1 MLRTLYD
8 KVLNLADRKW
18 ALTGLG
24 IVCFLESS
32 VFPIPPD
39 LLLMPMVLANRSK
52 ALRIAIVATLTSV
65 LGGAFGYFLGH
76 KFITTIGSRI
86 IDFYH
91 LNTQFVDFSQSFN
104 EYGAIVVLT
113 AGITPLPYKVVTI
126 ASGTTGMNL
135 ALFTV
140 TSLIARG
147 LRFGIVT
154 FLLWKFGVP
163 IKGFIERRL
172 NLLATIFIA
181 LLIGGFLLARKI

>member
-1 MLRTLYD
+1 MLRALYD
-8 KVLNLADRKW
+8 KVLDLADKKW
-18 ALTGLG
+18 ALSGLG
-24 IVCFLESS
+24 VVCFLESS

-39 LLLMPMVLANRSK
+39 VLLMPMVLANRSK
-52 ALRIAIVATLTSV
+52 ALRIAIIATITSI
-65 LGGAFGYFLGH
+65 LGGTFGYFLGY

-126 ASGTTGMNL
+126 ASGATGMNL

-140 TSLIARG
+140 TSFIARG

-154 FLLWKFGVP
+154 FLLWKFGES
-163 IKGFIERRL
+163 IKGFIEKRL
-172 NLLATIFIA
+172 NLLVTIFIA
-181 LLIGGFLLARKI
+181 LLIAGFYLAGKI